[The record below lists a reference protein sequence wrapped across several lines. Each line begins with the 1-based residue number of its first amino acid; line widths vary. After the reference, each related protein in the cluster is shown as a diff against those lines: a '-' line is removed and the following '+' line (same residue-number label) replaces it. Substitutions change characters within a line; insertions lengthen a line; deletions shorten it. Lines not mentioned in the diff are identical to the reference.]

1 MKRCL
6 LLSIVWIIS
15 PIEIGSQIQEFL
27 LLVWPQDKIDEKI
40 EKFNLDVSLK
50 SVRIDFILF

>member
-1 MKRCL
+1 MFT
-6 LLSIVWIIS
+6 LSIVWIIY